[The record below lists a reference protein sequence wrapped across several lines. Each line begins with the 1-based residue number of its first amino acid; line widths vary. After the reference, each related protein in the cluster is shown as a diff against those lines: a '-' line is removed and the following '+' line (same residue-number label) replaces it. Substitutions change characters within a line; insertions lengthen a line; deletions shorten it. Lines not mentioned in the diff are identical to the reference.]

1 MTINTIHIEVA
12 FATKN
17 KQIIKSLEIPQ
28 DTSVTNAIVL
38 SKIADEFADEFKDF
52 DFSDTANLHIG
63 IFGRKIDVLTYKLKL
78 QDRIEIYRKLSK
90 TPNQRR
96 LERKN
101 TK

>member
-1 MTINTIHIEVA
+1 MTINTMHIEVV
-12 FATKN
+12 FATKD

-28 DTSVTNAIVL
+28 NTSVIDAIIL

-63 IFGRKIDVLTYKLKL
+63 IFGRKIDVLTYQIKS

-101 TK
+101 S